1 VFARPHFAQPDV
13 VHIMRQRM
21 LPLVRA
27 MRELLHWE
35 CAPRAGRFFARQTKG
50 GGGGGGGGH
59 VYDSAVTIGGRRI
72 RFGVGR
78 VVCGVRASVS
88 NIVEK
93 SGWRQSFSVG
103 HGALHAHLTQSEQP
117 RRVHSCA

>member
-1 VFARPHFAQPDV
+1 
-13 VHIMRQRM
+13 
-21 LPLVRA
+21 

-35 CAPRAGRFFARQTKG
+35 CTPAACASGRFFARQTKG
-50 GGGGGGGGH
+50 GGGGGH
-59 VYDSAVTIGGRRI
+59 DSAVTIGGRCI

-93 SGWRQSFSVG
+93 PGWRQSFSVG

-117 RRVHSCA
+117 RRVRACT